1 MKRIIALFVSLILV
15 CACCVIT
22 ANAESY
28 SLIPSSDKAD
38 GWVKTACQ
46 GYNIE
51 IEYTDEAI
59 VFSAESV
66 WPCADF
72 NYDDEDLITVS
83 VEDYSLVYDF
93 TVETGCTNINFT
105 FTDGFGSNAT
115 YSISNNSLG
124 DVYYDPG
131 SGDLMAADYKGAVRL
146 SDFVNSTMF
155 LQDKA
160 FPSDIVVDGNLTFS
174 AIQVYSVSGATVT
187 IRELSLVPNDEIPDE
202 PIEESSEEPAES
214 SEEPADE
221 SSEEPAV
228 ESEDEATA
236 ESTVESATEST
247 EESQDVEPT
256 EDDGLGVW
264 LWVIIGAAV
273 VVVVI
278 VIVIIAKKK
287 K

>member
-22 ANAESY
+22 ASAESY

-72 NYDDEDLITVS
+72 IYDDEDRVTVS
-83 VEDYSLVYDF
+83 IEDYSLVYDF

-160 FPSDIVVDGNLTFS
+160 FPSNIIVDGNLTFS

-202 PIEESSEEPAES
+202 PVEESSEEPAES
-214 SEEPADE
+214 SEEPAE
-221 SSEEPAV
+221 SSTPAV
-228 ESEDEATA
+228 ESEDESTA